1 MTALSTRVN
10 ALRAAQKDER
20 EKEAQETAPPSLV
33 VRDNVVCEPS
43 AGLDCETYL
52 IQPGRAAPPLVVC
65 GYERPDGTRDVVVQK
80 EHAAWFLAWTE
91 RLLAEK
97 TPLAGHNV
105 SAFDFCVIAADAYER
120 HGDEMGDRVLRR
132 IFDLLDAGLVED
144 TLLRERLIDLAEGT
158 LGRDF
163 TDVTK
168 DGNPRRKS
176 YSLKSLAKRYLD
188 VDLDKT
194 SWRTGYAALDG
205 VPLSAWPQ
213 GARDYVIDDVNV
225 ARRVADAQA
234 QRAGVW
240 RIPNSAEQSKAAF
253 SFQLLSSWG
262 MRTDAQAVRQ
272 YDADLDREARR
283 FQRVVQREG
292 LIRSN
297 GTKDTKRV
305 HALVEK
311 AYDDAGLEVPRT
323 ETGQVSTAG
332 AVLEDI
338 ALIRLR
344 AAGGTVTY
352 KPDGSVD
359 ETSLFDEPLYAYSQL
374 VSIQKLQGTYLPVL
388 YAGIHKPINAGF
400 ETILETGR
408 SSWFNPN
415 ITNLPRGGS
424 KTLLQRLQARVREAF
439 VPPPGYLLCSVDY
452 DTIELRTLAQVCLW
466 LVGRSKLADAL
477 NEGLDPHLMLAAD
490 QFLHAPYE
498 EVLKRKRDKDVVEKR
513 TLSKAVNF
521 GLPGGM
527 GSESFRDFAK
537 ASYDVILSSD
547 EAKALKTKWLAQWPE
562 MTDYFR
568 VIAGMVRD
576 YDDKGNQVG
585 DVEQFVSGRIRGR
598 ARYTAMA
605 NSFFQGLASDGGK
618 AAVYALAKACYLRG
632 GALFGSRSVAFIHD
646 EVLMLH
652 PEATASERAKLQAEI
667 MCAEMQAVVPDVK
680 ITASPA
686 LMRRWYKGADAVYD
700 SKNNL
705 IPWEPK

>member
-1 MTALSTRVN
+1 MTALSTRVE
-10 ALRAAQKDER
+10 ALRAAQQNQR
-20 EKEAQETAPPSLV
+20 EETQAIASPSLEA
-33 VRDNVVCEPS
+33 RDDVACVPA

-52 IQPGRAAPPLVVC
+52 IQPGRAAPALVVC
-65 GYERPDGTRDVVVQK
+65 GYECADGTRDVVVQK
-80 EHAAWFLAWTE
+80 DHAAFFLAWTGK
-91 RLLAEK
+91 LLAER
-97 TPLAGHNV
+97 TPLVGHNV
-105 SAFDFCVIAADAYER
+105 AAFDFCVIAADAYER
-120 HGDEMGDRVLRR
+120 HGPDMGDTVMRR

-163 TDVTK
+163 TNVTK
-168 DGNPRRKS
+168 EGSPRRKS
-176 YSLKSLAKRYLD
+176 YGLKALAKRYLA

-205 VPLSAWPQ
+205 VPLDEWPQ

-234 QRAGVW
+234 QRAGTW
-240 RIPNSAEQSKAAF
+240 RIPNSSEQAKAAF
-253 SFQLLSSWG
+253 SFQLLSAAG
-262 MRTDAQAVRQ
+262 LRTDAQAVRQ

-283 FQRVVQREG
+283 FHRVVQQEG

-297 GTKDTKRV
+297 GTKDTKKV
-305 HALVEK
+305 HALVER
-311 AYDDAGLEVPRT
+311 AYEDAGLEVPRT
-323 ETGQVSTAG
+323 ETGRVSTAG

-344 AAGGTVTY
+344 AAGGKVTY
-352 KPDGSVD
+352 NQDGSVD

-415 ITNLPRGGS
+415 ITNLPRGGG

-439 VPPPGYLLCSVDY
+439 IPPPGYLLCSVDY

-466 LVGRSKLADAL
+466 LLGRSKLADAL
-477 NEGLDPHLMLAAD
+477 NGGTDPHLMLAAE
-490 QFLHAPYE
+490 QFLHVTYE
-498 EVLKRKRDKDVVEKR
+498 EALKRKRDKDVVEKR
-513 TLSKAVNF
+513 TLSKVLNF

-527 GSESFRDFAK
+527 GAEAFRDFAK
-537 ASYDVILSSD
+537 DSYDVVLSSE
-547 EAKALKTKWLAQWPE
+547 EAKALKAKWLAQWPE
-562 MTDYFR
+562 MSEYFR
-568 VIAGMVRD
+568 IIGGMIKD
-576 YDDKGNQVG
+576 YDDRGVQVG

-605 NSFFQGLASDGGK
+605 NSLFQGLAADGAK
-618 AAVYALAKACYLRG
+618 AAMYALAKACYLRE

-646 EVLMLH
+646 EVIMLH
-652 PEATASERAKLQAEI
+652 PEATASDRAKLQAEI
-667 MCAEMQAVVPDVK
+667 MCAEMQEVVPDVN

-686 LMRRWYKGADAVYD
+686 LMRRWYKSADAVYD
-700 SKNNL
+700 KDNNL